1 MSNLDTYGNVK
12 PKPMNF
18 DWLSNLA
25 KEHFHEDVLHSVIRI
40 IDDSIRGLGDSSLHQ
55 STLLSLVLSTKPV
68 NILELG
74 CRDGRST
81 YLSLIHI

>member
-1 MSNLDTYGNVK
+1 MSNLDMYGNKK
-12 PKPMNF
+12 PKAMDF
-18 DWLSNLA
+18 DWLSDLA
-25 KEHFHEDVLHSVIRI
+25 KKHLNGDVLHGIIRI

-55 STLLSLVLSTKPV
+55 STLLSLVLSTKSA

-81 YLSLIHI
+81 YSLLVG